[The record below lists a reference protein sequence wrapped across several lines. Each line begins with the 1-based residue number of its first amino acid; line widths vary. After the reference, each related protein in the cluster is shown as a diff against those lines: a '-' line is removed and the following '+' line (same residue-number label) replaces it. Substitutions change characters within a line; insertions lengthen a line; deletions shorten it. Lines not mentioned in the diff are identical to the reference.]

1 MNIENV
7 APGGAEPSGIPLTP
21 ADVAT
26 LTEIARIATED
37 LELRPMLQRITDAL
51 ADRLGWEFVA
61 LVRIDEDASR
71 FTCEAMTTDL
81 PTSVY
86 VGYSRQLGSGIV
98 GEVAATGRPIL
109 IDDIRKHDNYVE
121 TLPGALSDVCVP
133 VKHRGRVVALL
144 SAESPRLAAFRDQLP
159 LAQAIAEQ
167 IAGAIASARL
177 YEEIK
182 RRASYLEILSEVSR
196 TALQASE
203 LKPLLGRI
211 AEYVQTRFDLAVV
224 AIVVESED
232 GSEWEHRAFATRTP
246 LALAPPSRW
255 PVQAGVTGRAIR
267 TGQPQLVLDVRNDP
281 DFLAIFE
288 SVVAEYVVPIRFQD
302 HLLGAMNLESDTAE
316 VFSSE
321 NLTVLRLVADQ
332 VAGAIHLA
340 ALNQRLSTAHREVEE
355 ANRRLQ
361 EANAALQRLSLHDSL
376 TGLAN
381 RRLLD
386 QVLDREWRCAF
397 ETGKPLSL
405 LLIDIDHFKSY
416 NDLYGHLSGDS
427 SLRAVA
433 DILGAHWKAQDL
445 VGRYGGEEF
454 LVLLPGLHYEAALE
468 QAELLRANVEALRI
482 PHHGS
487 DEGWLT
493 VSVGAATRIPD
504 GGSPVESL
512 IAVADS
518 ALYRAKI
525 AGRNLVR

>member
-1 MNIENV
+1 M
-7 APGGAEPSGIPLTP
+7 IPWTP
-21 ADVAT
+21 ADVAI
-26 LTEIARIATED
+26 LTEIARIATAD

-51 ADRLGWEFVA
+51 ADRLGWEFVG

-81 PTSVY
+81 PTAVH
-86 VGYSRQLGSGIV
+86 VGYSRELGSGIV
-98 GEVAATGRPIL
+98 GEVAATGCPL
-109 IDDIRKHDNYVE
+109 VLDDVRRHGNYVE
-121 TLPGALSDVCVP
+121 TLPGTLSEICVP

-144 SAESPRLAAFRDQLP
+144 GAESPRLAAFHGQLP

-182 RRASYLEILSEVSR
+182 RRACYLEILSEVSH

-211 AEYVQTRFDLAVV
+211 AEYVQARFDLAVA
-224 AIVVESED
+224 AIVVESDD
-232 GSEWEHRAFATRTP
+232 GLEWEHRAFATRTP
-246 LALAPPSRW
+246 LAQPPPSPW
-255 PVQAGVTGRAIR
+255 PVQAGVVGRAIR

-281 DFLAIFE
+281 DFLSLFE
-288 SVVAEYVVPIRFQD
+288 SVAAEYVLPIRFRD
-302 HLLGAMNLESDTAE
+302 HLLGAMNLESDTAA

-321 NLTVLRLVADQ
+321 NLTVLGMIADQ

-340 ALNQRLSTAHREVEE
+340 ALNQRLSAAHREIEE

-361 EANAALQRLSLHDSL
+361 EANAALQTLSLHDPL

-386 QVLDREWRCAF
+386 QALDREWRHAL
-397 ETGKPLSL
+397 ETGGPLSL
-405 LLIDIDHFKSY
+405 LLVDIDNFKSY
-416 NDLYGHLSGDS
+416 NDLYGHLSGDA

-433 DILGAHWKAQDL
+433 DILAALWDTRDL

-454 LVLLPGLHYEAALE
+454 LVLLPDLQHEGALV
-468 QAELLRANVEALRI
+468 QAELLRRSIEALRI
-482 PHHGS
+482 PHQGS
-487 DEGWLT
+487 SAGWLT
-493 VSVGAATRIPD
+493 VSVGTATRLPD
-504 GGSPVESL
+504 EGSPFETLV
-512 IAVADS
+512 AAADS
-518 ALYRAKI
+518 ALYRAKT
-525 AGRNLVR
+525 AGRNQVR

>member
-1 MNIENV
+1 
-7 APGGAEPSGIPLTP
+7 
-21 ADVAT
+21 
-26 LTEIARIATED
+26 
-37 LELRPMLQRITDAL
+37 
-51 ADRLGWEFVA
+51 
-61 LVRIDEDASR
+61 
-71 FTCEAMTTDL
+71 
-81 PTSVY
+81 
-86 VGYSRQLGSGIV
+86 
-98 GEVAATGRPIL
+98 
-109 IDDIRKHDNYVE
+109 
-121 TLPGALSDVCVP
+121 
-133 VKHRGRVVALL
+133 L

-416 NDLYGHLSGDS
+416 NDLYGHLSGDA

-433 DILGAHWKAQDL
+433 DILGTRWDAQDL